1 MSTLNYIDE
10 NGNINKV
17 GVIPQNVIDDVT
29 ELKAK
34 TTWKLLGTTTGTSTS
49 MSFPSEFEELIINV
63 IIPYTSYNVGV
74 SLHLS
79 KVQLT
84 ETAFYD
90 IGSINTIA
98 RIYVECTNKYLILNF
113 AKTENVDYSSSSVM
127 SVYYR

>member
-1 MSTLNYIDE
+1 MSAKMIKD
-10 NGNINKV
+10 GNEYKL
-17 GVIPQNVIDDVT
+17 GVIPQNVIDDVL

-90 IGSINTIA
+90 IGSINTFV
-98 RIYVECTNKYLILNF
+98 RIYVECTNKYLILNY
-113 AKTENVDYSSSSVM
+113 AETENVDFSASSVM